1 MDLDLTNLTEE
12 QLEEHRLAVRAE
24 QERRYTLRHA
34 PSQIEEIANQYRR
47 ALGRETGAAWEQP
60 LGAHDA
66 YTEGSIVTHD
76 GQQWRSTIPA
86 NVWEPGV
93 GPGWVVDEDAEP
105 EPQPDA
111 PAWAPGVEYEV
122 GDLVD
127 YQGTVYRVL
136 QAHTSAAHWT
146 PDAVASL
153 YVIA

>member
-1 MDLDLTNLTEE
+1 MDLTTLTDDDLDAHRIAVLT
-12 QLEEHRLAVRAE
+12 E
-24 QERRYTLRHA
+24 QERRSTLRDA
-34 PSQIEEIANQYRR
+34 PALIGSITDKYQR

-60 LGAHDA
+60 QGAHDA
-66 YTEGSIVTHD
+66 YKEGAVVTHN

-86 NVWEPGV
+86 NVWEPGTS
-93 GPGWVVDEDAEP
+93 PGWIVDEDAEP
-105 EPQPDA
+105 APQPDA
-111 PAWAPGVEYEV
+111 PAWATGVAYEV
-122 GDLVD
+122 GALVD